1 MNRNFFMVTLLAMV
15 ITSCSDKKQEVP
27 QNVVP
32 IVVDWDNITEK
43 FDYSPLVEDS
53 ALVVPLETRD
63 DCLIGNIFRLVYQNH
78 KIYVA
83 DDLGKAVYVFDETG
97 HLLSK
102 LRAVGNG
109 PKEYLAIEGF
119 AVHNSQLL
127 IYDKMKRKILFY
139 KEDGQFLYEKD
150 ASKVWGTDL
159 FCQGDSI
166 YLVNNGSNSPMG
178 YYHLFRM
185 PIAEGKDEAEAMM
198 PFEDYGKAGWFIGNK
213 YCCASKNEALFWLWP
228 YDMLYTVKG
237 GNAYPCYRIDFGNKR
252 LPERY
257 IRGDGRIALE
267 TAIRDKYVTG
277 FDWVTQSEH
286 SISFSYSDE
295 KGTIV
300 TIYKKETG
308 EMVSTR
314 QLYNKMLGGL
324 YVTPSKIQIEND
336 YIITYRSVEAWRLEA
351 EYGDIDLDKCEFYSE
366 STKEMFKTFPKMDVE
381 SNPVVIIQKLKEE
394 A

>member
-1 MNRNFFMVTLLAMV
+1 
-15 ITSCSDKKQEVP
+15 
-27 QNVVP
+27 
-32 IVVDWDNITEK
+32 
-43 FDYSPLVEDS
+43 
-53 ALVVPLETRD
+53 
-63 DCLIGNIFRLVYQNH
+63 
-78 KIYVA
+78 
-83 DDLGKAVYVFDETG
+83 
-97 HLLSK
+97 
-102 LRAVGNG
+102 
-109 PKEYLAIEGF
+109 
-119 AVHNSQLL
+119 
-127 IYDKMKRKILFY
+127 
-139 KEDGQFLYEKD
+139 
-150 ASKVWGTDL
+150 
-159 FCQGDSI
+159 
-166 YLVNNGSNSPMG
+166 
-178 YYHLFRM
+178 
-185 PIAEGKDEAEAMM
+185 MM

>member
-1 MNRNFFMVTLLAMV
+1 MKAYYIIIALLILVTNG
-15 ITSCSDKKQEVP
+15 CSDKKQEVL

-32 IVVDWDNITEK
+32 IVVDWDNIIEK

-53 ALVVPLETRD
+53 ALIVPLETRD
-63 DCLIGNIFRLVYQNH
+63 DCLIGNIFKLVYQNH

-97 HLLSK
+97 RLLSK

-119 AVHNSQLL
+119 TVHNSQLL

-150 ASKVWGTDL
+150 ASKVWGMDL
-159 FCQGDSI
+159 FCQEDSI

-198 PFEDYGKAGWFIGNK
+198 PFENYKPAGWSIDN

-228 YDMLYTVKG
+228 YDMLYTVKD
-237 GNAYPCYRIDFGNKR
+237 GNVQLSYRIDFGNKR
-252 LPERY
+252 LPKQY
-257 IRGDGRIALE
+257 IQGDGLTALK

-286 SISFSYSDE
+286 SLFFSYSDHKE
-295 KGTIV
+295 TV
-300 TIYKKETG
+300 TSIYHKETG
-308 EMVSTR
+308 KLVSTY
-314 QLYNKMLGGL
+314 QLYNQMLGGL
-324 YVTPSKIQIEND
+324 YMTPANTHIENG
-336 YIITYRSVEAWRLEA
+336 YLITYRAVEAWRIEA
-351 EYGDIDLDKCEFYSE
+351 EYGGIDLDKREFYSE

-381 SNPVVIIQKLKEE
+381 SNPVVIIQKLKKEV
-394 A
+394 

>member
-150 ASKVWGTDL
+150 ASKVWGK
-159 FCQGDSI
+159 
-166 YLVNNGSNSPMG
+166 P
-178 YYHLFRM
+178 
-185 PIAEGKDEAEAMM
+185 
-198 PFEDYGKAGWFIGNK
+198 
-213 YCCASKNEALFWLWP
+213 
-228 YDMLYTVKG
+228 
-237 GNAYPCYRIDFGNKR
+237 
-252 LPERY
+252 
-257 IRGDGRIALE
+257 
-267 TAIRDKYVTG
+267 
-277 FDWVTQSEH
+277 
-286 SISFSYSDE
+286 
-295 KGTIV
+295 
-300 TIYKKETG
+300 
-308 EMVSTR
+308 
-314 QLYNKMLGGL
+314 
-324 YVTPSKIQIEND
+324 
-336 YIITYRSVEAWRLEA
+336 
-351 EYGDIDLDKCEFYSE
+351 
-366 STKEMFKTFPKMDVE
+366 
-381 SNPVVIIQKLKEE
+381 
-394 A
+394 